1 MKREVSGQRKKSDK
15 AETGSP
21 LLGNA
26 NNPNTA
32 DILGRRRV
40 LATPTV
46 SSVAG
51 ENRKGGALFLN
62 DGGYVSIV
70 LYLLRAPLP
79 A

>member
-1 MKREVSGQRKKSDK
+1 MKREVGGQSKKSDT

-26 NNPNTA
+26 NNPTKA

-51 ENRKGGALFLN
+51 ESGKGDVLFLN

-70 LYLLRAPLP
+70 LCLLRAPLP